1 MASTLRERME
11 TPDGRTEDREIWET
25 MRTWLVLFRIA
36 IVVLT
41 IIVAELFEEHS
52 LYNLSISVWAVIVGI
67 PLFVLLS
74 MIIVQGDKRFAPD
87 FEEKRIEKLQDTAV
101 KRPIRKRE

>member
-11 TPDGRTEDREIWET
+11 APDGNTEDREIWET
-25 MRTWLVLFRIA
+25 MRTWLVLIRIA

-41 IIVAELFEEHS
+41 IFTAELFEEHT
-52 LYNLSISVWAVIVGI
+52 LKNFSISIWAVIIGI
-67 PLFVLLS
+67 PLFILIS
-74 MIIVQGDKRFAPD
+74 MVIVQGDKRFAPD
-87 FEEKRIEKLQDTAV
+87 FEERRKKSMASMAV